1 MVNSKSSKRKK
12 RGPKPGFRLEVYK
25 MVLAVLVAH
34 NEIGKALEDKNMA
47 AITKANSALAKAVS
61 YFV

>member
-34 NEIGKALEDKNMA
+34 NEIGKALSAKKLAGVAE
-47 AITKANSALAKAVS
+47 ANASLLEAVK
-61 YFV
+61 YFL